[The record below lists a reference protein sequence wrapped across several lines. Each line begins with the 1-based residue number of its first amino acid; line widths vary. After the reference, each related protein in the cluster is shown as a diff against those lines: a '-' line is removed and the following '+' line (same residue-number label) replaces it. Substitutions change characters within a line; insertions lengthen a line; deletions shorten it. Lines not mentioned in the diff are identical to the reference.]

1 MERRDLRRQVR
12 SPSLAPA
19 KVRWCGSGGEW
30 HFARGKIVNSS
41 PNGVCIELPEPI
53 KPPSY
58 VTLDAPALDRAD
70 WAGGASVR
78 YCWPKG
84 AKYLIGLELAT
95 TKWKETASG
104 G

>member
-12 SPSLAPA
+12 NPSLAPA

-30 HFARGKIVNSS
+30 HFARGRIVNSS

-58 VTLDAPALDRAD
+58 VTLDAPALNRAD
-70 WAGGASVR
+70 WGGGASVR

-84 AKYLIGLELAT
+84 TKYLIGLELT
-95 TKWKETASG
+95 TTRWKETASRG
-104 G
+104 